1 MLRKPGSGWCRYKR
15 RMHIAEPTI
24 ERVRWYLRPLF
35 WIQRKRYG
43 TLLVPAMTWARV
55 PSLYFALAAFYR
67 ALDRR
72 GSPLD
77 PSLRAIVQTR
87 ISQLNHC
94 AFCIDLN
101 AALAA
106 ERTGSMDKALAV
118 AQWRTSDLFTRLERA
133 ALEYAEV
140 VTQTGQTV
148 EPELVARLRE
158 HFDEDTLIEFTALV
172 AFQNMSAK
180 FNAALDI
187 PSQGFCV
194 KPSSTTPAQSASSR
208 A

>member
-1 MLRKPGSGWCRYKR
+1 MGTTPG
-15 RMHIAEPTI
+15 MHIPEPTI
-24 ERVRWYLRPLF
+24 EQIPWYLRPLF

-43 TLLVPAMTWARV
+43 MLLLPALTWARV
-55 PSLYFALAAFYR
+55 PSLYFALAGFYR

-77 PSLRAIVQTR
+77 PALRSLVQTR

-106 ERTGSMDKALAV
+106 ERSGSMDKAMAV
-118 AQWRTSDLFTRLERA
+118 AQWRASELFTPLERA
-133 ALEYAEV
+133 ALEYAET
-140 VTQTGQTV
+140 VTQTGQAV

-158 HFDEDTLIEFTALV
+158 YFDEDTLIEFTALV

-194 KPSSTTPAQSASSR
+194 KPAGRPAPPGATQQG
-208 A
+208 

>member
-1 MLRKPGSGWCRYKR
+1 MHVSDPAAKP
-15 RMHIAEPTI
+15 P
-24 ERVRWYLRPLF
+24 RWYLRPLF

-43 TLLVPAMTWARV
+43 AALRPALVWARV
-55 PSLYFALAAFYR
+55 PPLYLALAGFYR

-77 PSLRAIVQTR
+77 PVLRSVVQTR
-87 ISQLNHC
+87 ISQLNQC

-101 AALAA
+101 ASLAI
-106 ERTGSMDKALAV
+106 ERGGSLDKAFAV
-118 AQWRTSDLFTRLERA
+118 AAWRDSNLFSAAERA

-140 VTQTGQTV
+140 VTQTGEAVDAT
-148 EPELVARLRE
+148 LVQRLRE
-158 HFDEDTLIEFTALV
+158 HFDEDTLIELTALI
-172 AFQNMSAK
+172 AFQNMSSK

-194 KPSSTTPAQSASSR
+194 APSDTGSR
-208 A
+208 ERGAR

>member
-1 MLRKPGSGWCRYKR
+1 
-15 RMHIAEPTI
+15 MHIPEPTI

-43 TLLVPAMTWARV
+43 MLLLPALTWARV

-77 PSLRAIVQTR
+77 PVLRSLVQTR
-87 ISQLNHC
+87 ISQLNQC

-101 AALAA
+101 AALTA
-106 ERTGSMDKALAV
+106 ERSGSMDKALAV
-118 AQWRTSDLFTRLERA
+118 AQWRTSELFTSRERA
-133 ALEYAEV
+133 ALEYAET
-140 VTQTGQTV
+140 VTQTGQAV
-148 EPELVARLRE
+148 GAELVARLRE

-194 KPSSTTPAQSASSR
+194 KPLAQPAAPGPAPR